1 MAVPK
6 VKDGKLDDAKIQV
19 GSPSWFQWLNQNKSF
34 RFESDIGTFT
44 ASRSGKGHYWYAY
57 RKSHGKLYSEYI
69 GTSKEVNLN
78 RCLTI
83 AKLIDDQIKQK
94 NPPLEKQVEHLTTR
108 VKNLETEIQEL
119 KRTIKTA

>member
-6 VKDGKLDDAKIQV
+6 VKDGKLDDANIQI

-44 ASRSGKGHYWYAY
+44 ASCSGKGYYWYAY
-57 RKSHGKLYSEYI
+57 RKSRGKLYSEYI

-78 RCLTI
+78 RCLAI

-94 NPPLEKQVEHLTTR
+94 NPPLEKQVEHLTAR
-108 VKNLETEIQEL
+108 VKNLEAEIQEL
-119 KRTIKTA
+119 KRTIKIA